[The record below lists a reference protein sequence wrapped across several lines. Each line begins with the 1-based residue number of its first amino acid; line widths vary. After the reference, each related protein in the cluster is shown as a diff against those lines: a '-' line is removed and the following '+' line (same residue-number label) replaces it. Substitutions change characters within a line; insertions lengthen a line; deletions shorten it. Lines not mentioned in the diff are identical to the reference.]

1 MTMKIKKD
9 IILIIVTVF
18 IMVSNASAAVV
29 VNPALFTSSSRS
41 NNSYEQTDRARN
53 TIIGKFYYGCKVV
66 DAFYSQEYSEYI
78 IICLK
83 NGKLFKE
90 SYRVN
95 SLKYEKCDS
104 WFCKDLSAG
113 IPSLFEESN
122 ND

>member
-1 MTMKIKKD
+1 MTIKKD
-9 IILIIVTVF
+9 IYLIIVTVF
-18 IMVSNASAAVV
+18 VMISNASAAVV
-29 VNPALFTSSSRS
+29 VKPVVASVRS

-53 TIIGKFYYGCKVV
+53 TIIGKYYFGCKVV
-66 DAFYSQEYSEYI
+66 DAFYSQEYSQYI

-90 SYRVN
+90 SYYVN
-95 SLKYEKCDS
+95 RLKDEECDFWS
-104 WFCKDLSAG
+104 CKDLSAG

>member
-1 MTMKIKKD
+1 MKIKKD

-18 IMVSNASAAVV
+18 VMISNASAAVV
-29 VNPALFTSSSRS
+29 VNPALFNASRS